1 MLWTRNYPVV
11 LAGGLA
17 VLLFSLVGAAA
28 ITGALPGSDR
38 DAKERLP
45 SPERI
50 ANSPVLKRAPCADC
64 ALVADIR
71 PIGMRPVGYRVV
83 LRMDDGSERIVS
95 QTAEPAFGVGARVR
109 VHGDGARGAVL
120 ARLPAGG

>member
-11 LAGGLA
+11 MAGGVA

-38 DAKERLP
+38 DKNASAALKNASVP
-45 SPERI
+45 QSSSC
-50 ANSPVLKRAPCADC
+50 ANCGV
-64 ALVADIR
+64 VAEV
-71 PIGMRPVGYRVV
+71 RPVGARDVMYRII

-95 QTAEPAFGVGARVR
+95 QASEPPFGVGARVR
-109 VHGDGARGAVL
+109 LNGRVLERG
-120 ARLPAGG
+120 

>member
-11 LAGGLA
+11 MAGGLT

-38 DAKERLP
+38 DTKER
-45 SPERI
+45 SNAERI
-50 ANSPVLKRAPCADC
+50 ANAPALKRVPCADC

-71 PIGMRPVGYRVV
+71 PIGLRPVGYSVV

-95 QTAEPAFGVGARVR
+95 QTAEPTFGVGARVR
-109 VHGDGARGAVL
+109 VRADGARGAVL

>member
-11 LAGGLA
+11 MAGGLT

-38 DAKERLP
+38 DAKERAA
-45 SPERI
+45 SPDRV
-50 ANSPVLKRAPCADC
+50 AHAPALKRVPCADC

-71 PIGMRPVGYRVV
+71 PIGLRPVGYRVV

-95 QTAEPAFGVGARVR
+95 QAAEPTFGVGARVR
-109 VHGDGARGAVL
+109 VRADGAQGAVL